1 MALAKA
7 GPEIPPADRNST
19 EVLMSLVLPRKVVP
33 CAMGLLDGE
42 DLRGLPLS
50 LRKQNLAQLLA
61 AG

>member
-1 MALAKA
+1 
-7 GPEIPPADRNST
+7 
-19 EVLMSLVLPRKVVP
+19 MSLVLPRKVVP

>member
-1 MALAKA
+1 
-7 GPEIPPADRNST
+7 
-19 EVLMSLVLPRKVVP
+19 
-33 CAMGLLDGE
+33 MGLLDGE